1 MSNETLG
8 AAPATMYHSDGITLL
23 SWERPCSCCGATWSP
38 TVVQRPTTGRGINI
52 YAGEIGSNAQRKKSE
67 LSHVKTRNGTLTIV
81 IKTVE

>member
-8 AAPATMYHSDGITLL
+8 AAPATMYDSYGDTLPPDI
-23 SWERPCSCCGATWSP
+23 RPCSCCGATWSP
-38 TVVQRPTTGRGINI
+38 RVVQRPTTGRGINI
-52 YAGEIGSNAQRKKSE
+52 YAGEIGSNARRRKSE